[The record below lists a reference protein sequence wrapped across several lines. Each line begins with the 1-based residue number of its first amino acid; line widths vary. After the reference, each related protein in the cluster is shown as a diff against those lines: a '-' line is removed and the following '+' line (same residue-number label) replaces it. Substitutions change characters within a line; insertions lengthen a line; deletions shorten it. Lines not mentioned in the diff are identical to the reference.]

1 MPVPLQHMY
10 NANILIQKWV
20 RKWYANFL
28 HFELHSRVG
37 KKISI
42 AQVSLIFLRPFP
54 EKTNPSQP
62 LCPSENLIFQLYLI
76 SIAYNLSTE

>member
-1 MPVPLQHMY
+1 MPVSLQHMY

-20 RKWYANFL
+20 LKWYANFL

-37 KKISI
+37 KKLSI
-42 AQVSLIFLRPFP
+42 AQVSLIFFS

-76 SIAYNLSTE
+76 SIVYNLSTE